1 MVEFLGAAV
10 LDGIDEEGNEA
21 QFDDANVIYGRK
33 VRMKGKKNYDVAA
46 HLVLVDAALVANV
59 VRNEVSVTTSPN
71 RSTVLIT
78 GVGFEQSSSQ
88 FCSSPNICK
97 VF

>member
-33 VRMKGKKNYDVAA
+33 VRMKGKK
-46 HLVLVDAALVANV
+46 L
-59 VRNEVSVTTSPN
+59 RRCRSPSIS
-71 RSTVLIT
+71 RCSTC
-78 GVGFEQSSSQ
+78 SQ
-88 FCSSPNICK
+88 RRK
-97 VF
+97 E

>member
-33 VRMKGKKNYDVAA
+33 VRMKGKK
-46 HLVLVDAALVANV
+46 
-59 VRNEVSVTTSPN
+59 TTTLPL
-71 RSTVLIT
+71 T
-78 GVGFEQSSSQ
+78 
-88 FCSSPNICK
+88 
-97 VF
+97 